1 MIDKELIKNK
11 MADIEKYLKEL
22 DPILKSGSRIIID
35 DNLRLHTVERLFQ
48 LIVDTA
54 VDINTHI
61 IMASD
66 FNVPDD
72 SYSTFV
78 ALGENKIL
86 PMDFA
91 IRIAPSVGL
100 RNLIVHKYGNVDLK
114 KMVDDV
120 INEIGDYVEYLRTI
134 NSFLEK
140 TGK

>member
-1 MIDKELIKNK
+1 MTDKELIKNK

-22 DPILKSGSRIIID
+22 DPILKSGARIIIE

-78 ALGENKIL
+78 VLGDNKIL

-91 IRIAPSVGL
+91 FRIAPSVGL

-120 INEIGDYVEYLRTI
+120 INEINDYVEYLRLI

-140 TGK
+140 

>member
-11 MADIEKYLKEL
+11 MVDIEKYLKEL
-22 DPILKSGSRIIID
+22 DPILKSGTRIIIE

-66 FNVPDD
+66 FNIPDD
-72 SYSTFV
+72 SYSTFIV
-78 ALGENKIL
+78 LGENKVL
-86 PMDFA
+86 SMDFA
-91 IRIAPSVGL
+91 FKIAPSVGL

-134 NSFLEK
+134 NFF
-140 TGK
+140 

>member
-22 DPILKSGSRIIID
+22 DPVLKSGARIIIE

-48 LIVDTA
+48 LIIDTA
-54 VDINTHI
+54 VDINMHI

-78 ALGENKIL
+78 VLGENKIL

-91 IRIAPSVGL
+91 FNIAPSVGL

-120 INEIGDYVEYLRTI
+120 INEIGDYVEYLRMI
-134 NSFLEK
+134 NSFLER
-140 TGK
+140 